1 MSDVPA
7 IFEDHAAGYEAQ
19 RRRLIAPYD
28 AFHGL

>member
-7 IFEDHAAGYEAQ
+7 ILEEHAAGHEAE

-28 AFHGL
+28 AFDGP